1 MPAPIFTPDAPPVS
15 TESEVEYRNFLAELG
30 ITDGTAPSPAK
41 VFGVV
46 QKLQS
51 SPNNPMRVD
60 LLKAAHDKYPDRLD
74 VALHLLDALKAQAH
88 LEAYVAAAKLC
99 ALVSLGN
106 EAECLAMG
114 QILTDHQDH
123 DAASAFLSRAVS
135 IHTKAVA
142 LWHNLG
148 VSLTY
153 GRRLPEALQAFR
165 RAIELRPYSDIS
177 LTMAG
182 SVLRELGR
190 LGESIEFHGAAIRIN
205 PKSSLALY
213 NLGNALQEQDQLDAA
228 VNSYSQA
235 LVIQPEWPELL
246 NNLCTALF
254 KLARFQH
261 LLPLLLKLAK
271 LRGNPPEDLSRIS
284 VTLRELNRPADAL
297 EIADILVQQFPDNSS
312 YRLLRGGCLTPMGRS
327 REAAEEYARIIEN
340 NPGDLRAHNALVY
353 VANYLPHK
361 DPAELFAFYRKYA
374 DLVESS
380 CAANRYLP
388 RPHAPFPRK
397 LRIGYVSGDFCQHPV
412 GTFIKP
418 VLAHHDRSAFEVFC
432 YYNHTRKD
440 QVTLALKQQPVHW
453 RDIPSLTD
461 KNFCELAREDQIDIL
476 VDLSGHTSRNRLA
489 AFALKPVPIQVT
501 MIGCMQTTGLKA
513 MDYRIT
519 DAILDPPGTSEHLH
533 SEKLVRM
540 DTGPLCFEPHPNAP
554 ETSPLPSRDR
564 GIFTFGS
571 FNNLA
576 KATPEVLDV
585 WSKVLLSVPASE
597 MQVTADSPDIFLQD
611 MESRGVPRSRFRVLP
626 RLTEPQYL
634 AAHADVDLILDTF
647 PYCGLTV
654 SMNALWMGVP
664 MINLIGNT
672 SASRAGASVLQKLGL
687 DNFITQSPKEYIR
700 TAVQFAENPE
710 SLVEIRATLRARMR
724 LHWADATKHTLELET
739 QFRNMWQAYSGAM
752 PLAPRPLE
760 RQTEPHSTS
769 VSESPKEPRADTPP
783 LSCDKDDAS
792 WLHEE
797 ITTVI
802 NLTDPSGTLSK
813 IHERL
818 KATNDAREI
827 IAGEEHASSAD
838 RADWKRRV
846 LCTELYAAID
856 AKEDAQK
863 CLEQIQDCPEAS
875 GDWAWMA
882 RSLLRANFEKEAE
895 NAFRKACSF
904 EDVTPDVTLSLACI
918 LSRKGGAEEAEHLCR
933 VTIGKS
939 PSMWQA
945 YLNLGNLLYQR
956 GNFAEALAI
965 SEPAAR
971 LSSDPTLLLNLA
983 AYQQKTGDFEKSL
996 VSLEKALEKDPSSA
1010 SGYLNLGNSLMCLG
1024 MPLEAIAAYKK
1035 ARNLDPKQSSYF
1047 SNYLH
1052 CQNYLPH
1059 SIPEDVFQLHRE
1071 FSETFETPL
1080 LPHKPH
1086 LNSRDSRRKIRI
1098 AYVSPDFRTHS
1109 VSYFIEPLL
1118 RHHDRSQFEVVG
1130 VLSHTWKD
1138 DKTHTLKE
1146 RCDEWID
1153 AGNLDDVGLA
1163 QKLRDEC
1170 IDIAVD
1176 LVCHSQ
1182 GSRVLMFARK
1192 PAPVQLT
1199 MIGMQQTTG
1208 LQSIDYR
1215 VTDAVMDPP
1224 GMTERFHSEK
1234 LMRLPSAMCLQPPET
1249 SLPINPLPALEKGVV
1264 TFGSFNNFAKANLEV
1279 LRTWAEVLRR
1289 VPDSRLI
1296 VVAPKGT
1303 MLEATMAAEGI
1314 APERIIISDRKSESE
1329 YLRMHHEVDMLLD
1342 CFPFAGLTVTAL
1354 AAWMG
1359 VPTITIA
1366 GHNSS
1371 ARGGASIMHSL
1382 DLDSFVASDPADFVN
1397 KAVAL
1402 SANLPMLAAVR
1413 ASMRERMAV
1422 QYTNGEAY
1430 TRAFEAELRKAWQQ
1444 WCDGQVSA

>member
-1 MPAPIFTPDAPPVS
+1 MSDTSFNRDALPDS
-15 TESEVEYRNFLAELG
+15 TESGTEYGFLAELG
-30 ITDGTAPSPAK
+30 VTDGLPPSPAE

-51 SPNNPMRVD
+51 PSDTAMLVA
-60 LLKAAHDKYPDRLD
+60 LLKAAHDRYPERLD
-74 VALHLLDALKAQAH
+74 IVLHLLDALKIQAPP
-88 LEAYVAAAKLC
+88 EEYVAAAKSGSHL
-99 ALVSLGN
+99 SLGT

-114 QILTDHQDH
+114 QILTDHREH
-123 DAASAFLSRAVS
+123 DAANAFLSRAVTV
-135 IHTKAVA
+135 HTKAVA

-148 VSLTY
+148 VSLTQA
-153 GRRLPEALQAFR
+153 RRLPEALQAFR

-190 LGESIEFHGAAIRIN
+190 LSESVEFHGAAVRIN

-213 NLGNALQEQDQLDAA
+213 NLGNALQEQDELEAA
-228 VNSYSQA
+228 VNAYSQA

-246 NNLCTALF
+246 NNLCMALF

-284 VTLRELNRPADAL
+284 VTLRELNRPAEAL
-297 EIADILVQQFPDNSS
+297 EIVDILVREYPENSS

-327 REAAEEYARIIEN
+327 REAAEEYVHIIKN
-340 NPGDLRAHNALVY
+340 HPDDLRAHNALVY

-361 DPAELFAFYRKYA
+361 DPAELFVFYKKYA
-374 DLVESS
+374 DLVEAS
-380 CAANRYLP
+380 CEADRYLP
-388 RPHAPFPRK
+388 QSYAPFPRK

-418 VLAHHDRSAFEVFC
+418 VLAHHDTSAFEIFC
-432 YYNHTRKD
+432 YYNHTRID
-440 QVTLALKQQPVHW
+440 QVTLALKQLPVHW
-453 RDIPSLTD
+453 RDIRSLTD
-461 KNFCELAREDQIDIL
+461 KKFCELVRTDQIDIL

-519 DAILDPPGTSEHLH
+519 DAILDPPGMSEHLH
-533 SEKLVRM
+533 SEKLVRLN
-540 DTGPLCFEPHPNAP
+540 TGPLCFEPHPNAP
-554 ETSPLPSRDR
+554 ETSPLPWRER

-585 WSKVLLSVPASE
+585 WSKVLLSVPTSE
-597 MQVTADSPDIFLQD
+597 MQVSADSPEVFLLD

-626 RLTEPQYL
+626 RLAETEYL

-664 MINLIGNT
+664 MVNLVGNT
-672 SASRAGASVLQKLGL
+672 SASRAGASILQKLGL
-687 DNFITQSPKEYIR
+687 EQFITQSSKEYIR
-700 TAVQFAENPE
+700 TAVQFAEHPE
-710 SLVEIRATLRARMR
+710 SLVEIRATLRARMQ
-724 LHWADATKHTLELET
+724 LNWADATKHTLELET
-739 QFRNMWQAYSGAM
+739 QFRSMWQVYSGAI
-752 PLAPRPLE
+752 PLAPKPLE
-760 RQTEPHSTS
+760 PQNNLQLSPLS
-769 VSESPKEPRADTPP
+769 VSPEAPRANTTQ
-783 LSCDKDDAS
+783 LSSEKVDAS
-792 WLHEE
+792 WLQEE
-797 ITTVI
+797 INKAI
-802 NLTDPSGTLSK
+802 NLIDPSEILAIIS
-813 IHERL
+813 ERL
-818 KATNDAREI
+818 KTIHGARQI
-827 IAGEEHASSAD
+827 IARQEQTSAKQ
-838 RADWKRRV
+838 RHHWKRHA
-846 LCTELYAAID
+846 LYAELYAAID
-856 AKEDAQK
+856 AKEDAQR
-863 CLEQIQDCPEAS
+863 CLGQIQDCPES
-875 GDWAWMA
+875 SHDWAWMA
-882 RSLLRANFEKEAE
+882 RSLLRINLAQEAE
-895 NAFRKACSF
+895 MAFRKACTF
-904 EDVTPDVTLSLACI
+904 EDVTPDVTLGLACL
-918 LSRKGGAEEAEHLCR
+918 LSGRGAADEAEQLCR
-933 VTIGKS
+933 ITIGKS
-939 PSMWQA
+939 PSVWQA
-945 YLNLGNLLYQR
+945 YLNLGSLLYHR

-971 LSSDPTLLLNLA
+971 LSNDPALLLNLA
-983 AYQQKTGDFEKSL
+983 AYQQKAGEFEKSL
-996 VSLEKALEKDPSSA
+996 ASLEKALEKDPSSA
-1010 SGYLNLGNSLMCLG
+1010 AGYLNLGNSLMSLG
-1024 MPLEAIAAYKK
+1024 MPQEAIAAYKK
-1035 ARNLDPKQSSYF
+1035 ARDLDPKQNNYF

-1052 CQNYLPH
+1052 CQNYLPQ

-1071 FSETFETPL
+1071 FSEAFETPL
-1080 LPHKPH
+1080 LPHEPH
-1086 LNSRDSRRKIRI
+1086 LNNRDCRRKLRI

-1118 RHHDRSQFEVVG
+1118 RHHDRGQFEVVG

-1138 DKTHTLKE
+1138 DKTHALSE
-1146 RCDEWID
+1146 RCDQWIE
-1153 AGNLDDVGLA
+1153 AGALDDKALA
-1163 QKLRDEC
+1163 QRLRDER
-1170 IDIAVD
+1170 IDIAID

-1182 GSRVLMFARK
+1182 GSRVLAFARK

-1208 LQSIDYR
+1208 LKSIDYR

-1224 GMTERFHSEK
+1224 GMSERFHSEK
-1234 LMRLPSAMCLQPPET
+1234 LMRLPVAMCLQPPEP
-1249 SLPINPLPALEKGVV
+1249 SPPVSPLPALEKGVV
-1264 TFGSFNNFAKANLEV
+1264 TFGSFNNFAKANSAV
-1279 LRTWAEVLRR
+1279 LRTWAEVLRMI
-1289 VPDSRLI
+1289 PNSRLI

-1303 MLEATMAAEGI
+1303 MLETTMAAEGI
-1314 APERIIISDRKSESE
+1314 APERVIISQRKSETD
-1329 YLRMHHEVDMLLD
+1329 YLRMHHEVDILLD

-1354 AAWMG
+1354 GAWMG

-1366 GHNSS
+1366 GTSSS

-1382 DLDSFVASDPADFVN
+1382 DLDSFIASDPADFVH
-1397 KAVAL
+1397 KAVTL

-1444 WCDGQVSA
+1444 WCDAQVSA